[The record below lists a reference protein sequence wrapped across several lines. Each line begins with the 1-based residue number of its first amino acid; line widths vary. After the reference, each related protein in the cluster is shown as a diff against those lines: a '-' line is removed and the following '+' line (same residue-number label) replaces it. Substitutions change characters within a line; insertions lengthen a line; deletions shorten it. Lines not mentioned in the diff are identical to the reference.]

1 MPSGKQIGSQGP
13 TPLMSHKN
21 LPLLQ
26 FYIIWVNHILSQLCK
41 ENIMVWVWNVSHKLL
56 RLSPTPTPQKLVV
69 PVFIGSFV
77 CLVGLVWLFI
87 GGGRQSFPKGTTSWG
102 QRGEPCS
109 WIAGPHFLFMFTSWS
124 ANILGNNPVLWLQP
138 WAVLVFSQSMGPTSP
153 FFSWLVLVRYVV
165 GYTREREWSNSFKF
179 QIRQLIKQAATVP
192 EPQTCA

>member
-1 MPSGKQIGSQGP
+1 MPSGKQIESQGP

-26 FYIIWVNHILSQLCK
+26 FYIIWVNHILSQFCK
-41 ENIMVWVWNVSHKLL
+41 KNIMVWVWNVSHKLL
-56 RLSPTPTPQKLVV
+56 GLSPTPTPQKLVV

-77 CLVGLVWLFI
+77 CLVGLVWLFF

-124 ANILGNNPVLWLQP
+124 ANILGNNPR
-138 WAVLVFSQSMGPTSP
+138 PTA
-153 FFSWLVLVRYVV
+153 
-165 GYTREREWSNSFKF
+165 
-179 QIRQLIKQAATVP
+179 AATSCSGVLSKHGSNKPFLQSVGSCQVCGRVP
-192 EPQTCA
+192 KGERLKQ